1 MVRLTEMEAVF
12 LIKVLENIGLMSLS
26 SNNHAQVFP
35 FSCMF
40 ISYVL
45 YDMYGKK
52 GLVWPY
58 MALKL
63 SRT

>member
-35 FSCMF
+35 FPV
-40 ISYVL
+40 SYVL